1 MSISFNDPLSEQL
14 EWYNFII
21 SLLILNNE
29 QFDTFL
35 VQMWQG
41 IEMAMS
47 QKLLLNPKKNQN
59 NERTIAALIVCM

>member
-1 MSISFNDPLSEQL
+1 MSISFNDPLSQQL

-41 IEMAMS
+41 IEMVMS
-47 QKLLLNPKKNQN
+47 QKLLLNPKKK
-59 NERTIAALIVCM
+59 IKIMKGP

>member
-1 MSISFNDPLSEQL
+1 MSISFNDPLSQQL

-47 QKLLLNPKKNQN
+47 QKLLLNPKKKK
-59 NERTIAALIVCM
+59 IKIMKGP